1 MIRIAICDD
10 EESWWDLRM
19 ARHAE
24 FMKLAV
30 EKQIQR
36 KMQASD
42 LLSASAA
49 KSRLAGMMSSENL
62 HTIFGDEIAGVPT
75 GLFRTT
81 AVHSGGAG

>member
-19 ARHAE
+19 ARHTE

-36 KMQASD
+36 HIQATSWPHP
-42 LLSASAA
+42 L
-49 KSRLAGMMSSENL
+49 R
-62 HTIFGDEIAGVPT
+62 
-75 GLFRTT
+75 
-81 AVHSGGAG
+81 